1 MNVDWIAVDWGSS
14 RLRAWACSSDGS
26 VLQRV
31 DSAKGAAGMA
41 PEQFEPALLE
51 LVEPWLAAGT
61 STTVIACG
69 MVGARLGWVEAP
81 YSAVPCRPLSAER
94 LIEAPVADP
103 RLRVFIIPG
112 LSQSSP
118 ADVMRGEETQLAG
131 VLAAQPAYRG
141 LVCLPGTHCKWA
153 QVQEGQVTE
162 FRTFMTGELYAL
174 LSQSSVLRHS
184 LLPESGSDS
193 DMGDG
198 WDNHAFVDA
207 SRQAL
212 DHPEQVWAE
221 LFGLR
226 AQGLL
231 YRQPAATARARLSGL
246 LIGAELAAARS
257 LWQGRKITLVGN
269 IGLPGLY
276 LEALRA
282 QDIEVQALNTQ
293 RTTLDGLRQVFALV
307 TAENRSQ

>member
-1 MNVDWIAVDWGSS
+1 MSIDWIAVDWGST
-14 RLRAWACSSDGS
+14 RLRAWARSRDGGI
-26 VLQRV
+26 LQRV
-31 DSAKGAAGMA
+31 DSAQGAAGLA

-51 LVEPWLAAGT
+51 LVEPWLT
-61 STTVIACG
+61 PEKRTTVIACG
-69 MVGARLGWVEAP
+69 MAGARQGWIETP
-81 YSAVPCRPLSAER
+81 YSSVPCRPLSVER
-94 LIEAPVADP
+94 LVEAPVVDS
-103 RLRVFIIPG
+103 RLRVLIVPG
-112 LSQSSP
+112 LSQSRP

-131 VLAAQPAYRG
+131 VLAAQPGYGG

-153 QVQEGQVTE
+153 ELQEGRVIA

-184 LLPESGSDS
+184 LLPDADSSDA
-193 DMGDG
+193 
-198 WDNHAFVDA
+198 WDNNVFVDA
-207 SRQAL
+207 ARHAF

-231 YRQPAATARARLSGL
+231 QGQTAANGRACLSGL
-246 LIGAELAAARS
+246 LIGAELAAART

-276 LEALRA
+276 LEALHA
-282 QDIEVQALNTQ
+282 LDIEVRALNTQ
-293 RTTLDGLRQVFALV
+293 RTTLDGLKQVFDLV
-307 TAENRSQ
+307 VTDNRS